1 MLVRSLDPLDVVR
14 LPIPEGLVFALVTPD
29 MELLTRTARAV
40 LPREVPVATMS
51 RNSAALAA
59 IVSACH
65 SGDLALL
72 ARSIPDEVI
81 TPARSPL
88 IPGCTQ
94 VIDAALDAGALA
106 ASISGAGPT
115 LFALCRSPRTGQAA
129 LEAMVSTFAAH
140 GLAASGFVSGA
151 DNPGVRA
158 L

>member
-1 MLVRSLDPLDVVR
+1 MEER
-14 LPIPEGLVFALVTPD
+14 IPTP
-29 MELLTRTARAV
+29 MVEAARK
-40 LPREVPVATMS
+40 
-51 RNSAALAA
+51 
-59 IVSACH
+59 
-65 SGDLALL
+65 G
-72 ARSIPDEVI
+72 
-81 TPARSPL
+81 
-88 IPGCTQ
+88 
-94 VIDAALDAGALA
+94 DAGALA